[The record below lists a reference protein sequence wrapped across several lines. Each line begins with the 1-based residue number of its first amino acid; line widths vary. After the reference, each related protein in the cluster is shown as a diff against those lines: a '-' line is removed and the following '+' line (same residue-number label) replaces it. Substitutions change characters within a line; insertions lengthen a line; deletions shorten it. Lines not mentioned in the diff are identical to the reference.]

1 MLKILLATL
10 LACAALTARADCP
23 LPLPEKSSTVNDYL
37 RQINRGGE
45 GSVTAQV
52 HTALFDLVE
61 YSPMGCGDAEPDD
74 AYSRFR
80 IRAASRDEK
89 GCAWLKLGIVPP
101 NAAASRVPTPV
112 LCTPANA
119 RVGGWSC
126 RFEKP

>member
-1 MLKILLATL
+1 MKLLPALL
-10 LACAALTARADCP
+10 LACAALPALADCA
-23 LPLPEKSSTVNDYL
+23 LPLPARGRTVNEYL
-37 RQINRGGE
+37 MQLNRGGE
-45 GSVTAQV
+45 TSLTAQV

-74 AYSRFR
+74 SYSRFR
-80 IRAASRDEK
+80 IRTASRDEK

-101 NAAASRVPTPV
+101 NAAANRKPTPV

-126 RFEKP
+126 RFKKP